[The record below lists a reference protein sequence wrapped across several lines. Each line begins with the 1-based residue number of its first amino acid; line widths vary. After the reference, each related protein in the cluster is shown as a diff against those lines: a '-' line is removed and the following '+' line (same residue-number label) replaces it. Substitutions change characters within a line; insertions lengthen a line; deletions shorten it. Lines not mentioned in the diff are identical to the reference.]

1 MLLKDLDLLVL
12 CACARGPVLVTA
24 LAGALQADDEA
35 QALAPGEATA
45 QAVLQALS
53 HSGLVTQRAEGW
65 ALTPAGRGVVQTALI
80 ERLKQP
86 ASAGETLALAL
97 DHLHVLRPAQIARAL
112 RLRLAALEGAIAH
125 MAAQA
130 GPAAGHRL
138 AIARADRDWA
148 RAFLAE
154 WEQRYPAARA
164 AAGPDADPA
173 ATPLHQQTGALSP
186 AKKLQRIARSRP
198 AD

>member
-12 CACARGPVLVTA
+12 CGCAHGPMPVAA
-24 LAGALQADDEA
+24 LAHALASAEA
-35 QALAPGEATA
+35 EALAPGEATA
-45 QAVLQALS
+45 QAVLEALAT
-53 HSGLVTQRAEGW
+53 SGLVTQRASGW

-97 DHLHVLRPAQIARAL
+97 DHLDVLRPAQVARAL
-112 RLRLAALEGAIAH
+112 RLRLAALQGVITR
-125 MAAQA
+125 MTAQT

-138 AIARADRDWA
+138 AIARADHAWA
-148 RAFLAE
+148 HAFLAD

-164 AAGPDADPA
+164 ATPPDDDPA
-173 ATPLHQQTGALSP
+173 ATPLHRQTAGLSP
-186 AKKLQRIARSRP
+186 AKKIQRIARPRP